1 MCHYV
6 IWVNLPLSL
15 SLLADHTTASTD
27 YSPTPVFY
35 FLNRHTRSSCLEIS
49 TLDDSVPEPVE
60 EFSLTLTALD
70 TGLTDGLINLQPES
84 ITFVVEDNDS
94 KRSQLEK

>member
-1 MCHYV
+1 M
-6 IWVNLPLSL
+6 
-15 SLLADHTTASTD
+15 
-27 YSPTPVFY
+27 
-35 FLNRHTRSSCLEIS
+35 
-49 TLDDSVPEPVE
+49 PEPVE

-70 TGLTDGLINLQPES
+70 TGLTDGLVNLQPES